1 MLVYF
6 QYFLVYKNV
15 YCIFFITLIIC
26 ILEKKK
32 PKKLQNLF
40 KIVEEKNLKK
50 TIKVVTLYSMFVYSL
65 HCRLRIKMYVNS

>member
-15 YCIFFITLIIC
+15 YCIFITLIIC
-26 ILEKKK
+26 ILEKN

-65 HCRLRIKMYVNS
+65 HCRLRIKMYVK